1 MRFWRRGGRQMTTML
16 IEADT
21 AFEAGEADEAVFECT
36 GVLVAHADGT
46 LECDDAHECGTD
58 EAVHGWWVPC
68 TELGC
73 GCTGDEGDLVVLF
86 PPRAAEEAVLL
97 AA

>member
-1 MRFWRRGGRQMTTML
+1 MRFRRRGGTEMATTAVL
-16 IEADT
+16 FDQD
-21 AFEAGEADEAVFECT
+21 ADEVFECR

-46 LECDDAHECGTD
+46 LDCDEAHECGAD

-73 GCTGDEGDLVVLF
+73 GCTGDEGDVVVLV
-86 PPRAAEEAVLL
+86 RTQREEVVLL

>member
-1 MRFWRRGGRQMTTML
+1 MRFWRRGGSEMATTM
-16 IEADT
+16 T
-21 AFEAGEADEAVFECT
+21 AAEMPDDEVFECR

-46 LECDDAHECGTD
+46 LECDEAHECGAD
-58 EAVHGWWVPC
+58 EAVHEWWVPC

-73 GCTGDEGDLVVLF
+73 GCTGDEGDVVELR
-86 PPRAAEEAVLL
+86 PTREVVLL